1 MQLEGYRRPVIAG
14 QEYFDDRAALIAY
27 GQRWPG
33 QPAQESYSVTAHRQR
48 FAPLHT
54 VAQALMDWLLARFEV
69 RCVQDPGLAAALGYA
84 TEPVVQSVRLIPADR
99 ACAPL
104 GLVFTDFP
112 GVLLSVGALYQW
124 HFPICGCDACDD
136 SVDELLDDLE
146 EQIATAVAGHF
157 TEILD
162 ESGSGLLT
170 HRFDPDGAAGR
181 ESSGGVEGISPE
193 RLARARAMLPAD
205 GVWAPW
211 PVRGV

>member
-14 QEYFDDRAALIAY
+14 QDYFDDQAALISY

-33 QPAQESYSVTAHRQR
+33 EPAEESYSVTIHPQR

-54 VAQALMDWLLARFEV
+54 VAQALMDWLLARFNV
-69 RCVQDPGLAAALGYA
+69 RCLQDSGLAAELGYA
-84 TEPVVQSVRLIPADR
+84 MQPVVESVRLIPVDR

-146 EQIATAVAGHF
+146 EQITTVVNGHF

-162 ESGSGLLT
+162 ESGAGLLT
-170 HRFDPDGAAGR
+170 HRFDSDGVAGR
-181 ESSGGVEGISPE
+181 EISDGVEEISPE

-205 GVWAPW
+205 GAWAPW
-211 PVRGV
+211 PLRGA